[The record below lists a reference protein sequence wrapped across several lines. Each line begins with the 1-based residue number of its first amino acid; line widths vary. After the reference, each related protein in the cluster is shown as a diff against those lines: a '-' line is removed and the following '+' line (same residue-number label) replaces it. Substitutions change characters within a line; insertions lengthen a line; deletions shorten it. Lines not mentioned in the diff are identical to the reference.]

1 MKKRP
6 RQLEN
11 RASEAPKSSPGGSK
25 IALQRLPRHKV
36 YLIVL
41 FGRLLGGSWGAL
53 GALLAP
59 LGAVLAP
66 LGPLLAPL
74 GPLLGLMLASRGLH
88 LRDFEGCFTIA
99 LAKT

>member
-6 RQLEN
+6 QKLEN
-11 RASEAPKSSPGGSK
+11 GAPDAPKSSPGGSK
-25 IALQRLPRHKV
+25 IDLRRPPSHKV
-36 YLIVL
+36 QLIVL
-41 FGRLLGGSWGAL
+41 FVASWAAL
-53 GALLAP
+53 GALLACFWR
-59 LGAVLAP
+59 LLAP

-99 LAKT
+99 LANM